1 MDPNAAPWRALD
13 AASATGDDQPPEA
26 GRPLPLAAIGAGL
39 GAVVLAIVAF
49 LLAFGSGGGDL
60 QLTGGALIAPS
71 DWIEPDAGGPADRT
85 EVVVEIVGAIAR
97 PGVYRLA
104 AGARV
109 GDLVREAGGFGPRVD
124 VDRATRELNL
134 AAPLE
139 DGDQVRVPSRDD
151 ASPTAPSVAGGSGP
165 DGGSGADSGAWAGE
179 PIDLNTATA
188 AELESLPGIGP
199 VTAGKIIAAREEQP
213 FASVDDLRS
222 RSVLGEKTFE
232 KIRDLVAVP

>member
-109 GDLVREAGGFGPRVD
+109 GDLVR
-124 VDRATRELNL
+124 
-134 AAPLE
+134 
-139 DGDQVRVPSRDD
+139 VPSRDD

-165 DGGSGADSGAWAGE
+165 DGGPGADSGAWAGE